1 MLQYILLMIDCKVIQ
16 YFNQLLI
23 LSQCQPVIQ
32 KLYHSMGIQRI
43 LRKKHINVLLLPPK
57 RKWIYN
63 SKIAVKLRGGVLET

>member
-43 LRKKHINVLLLPPK
+43 LRKKHINVLLLAPK

-63 SKIAVKLRGGVLET
+63 SKIAVKLRGGA